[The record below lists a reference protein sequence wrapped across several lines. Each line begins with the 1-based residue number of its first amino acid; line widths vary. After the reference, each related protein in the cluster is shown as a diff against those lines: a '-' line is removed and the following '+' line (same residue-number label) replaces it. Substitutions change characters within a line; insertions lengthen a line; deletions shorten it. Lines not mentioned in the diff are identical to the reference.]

1 MGHLHRTC
9 SIHTGSY
16 VDLVYRLGLEAAGM
30 VKEVRT
36 MTREDL
42 ERIADELEEVINCS
56 VFTPYSDE
64 EEAMRNAMNELR
76 WKAEEMK

>member
-1 MGHLHRTC
+1 
-9 SIHTGSY
+9 
-16 VDLVYRLGLEAAGM
+16 
-30 VKEVRT
+30 

-42 ERIADELEEVINCS
+42 ERIADELEEVINSS

-64 EEAMRNAMNELR
+64 EETIRRAMNELR

>member
-1 MGHLHRTC
+1 
-9 SIHTGSY
+9 
-16 VDLVYRLGLEAAGM
+16 
-30 VKEVRT
+30 

>member
-30 VKEVRT
+30 VKEVRK
-36 MTREDL
+36 
-42 ERIADELEEVINCS
+42 
-56 VFTPYSDE
+56 YGQSDNM
-64 EEAMRNAMNELR
+64 AKSTGRNFIE
-76 WKAEEMK
+76 

>member
-9 SIHTGSY
+9 SIHTCNHSDPVHRGS
-16 VDLVYRLGLEAAGM
+16 LEAAGM

>member
-9 SIHTGSY
+9 SIHTCDHSDS
-16 VDLVYRLGLEAAGM
+16 VHWSSLEAAGM
-30 VKEVRT
+30 VKAVRT

-76 WKAEEMK
+76 WKTEEMK

>member
-1 MGHLHRTC
+1 M
-9 SIHTGSY
+9 
-16 VDLVYRLGLEAAGM
+16 
-30 VKEVRT
+30 KEVRT